1 MARSHNTSSAN
12 ACGVFIP
19 AVVDLPVFR
28 QKVVLNIIDGI
39 KGAYHGG
46 PGRTIGKYLW
56 EHQTLYFTTDP
67 VAVDRV
73 GWTVI
78 DNKRVQMGMRPL
90 AQSPPDEDSRFVH
103 MQPEHVELAGFL
115 GLGESDEKKIQL
127 KTLQLG

>member
-1 MARSHNTSSAN
+1 VARSHLSRTAN

-19 AVVDLPVFR
+19 AIIDHPLFR

-56 EHQTLYFTTDP
+56 EHQTLYFATDP

-78 DNKRVQMGMRPL
+78 DNKRGQMGMPPL
-90 AQSPPDEDSRFVH
+90 ALAPADEVSVFVR
-103 MQPEHVELAGFL
+103 MQPEHVELAGAL
-115 GLGESDEKKIQL
+115 GLGESDEKNIQL
-127 KTLQLG
+127 KSISLA

>member
-1 MARSHNTSSAN
+1 MARSHLSRSAN
-12 ACGVFIP
+12 ARGVFIP
-19 AVVDLPVFR
+19 AIIDHPLFR

-56 EHQTLYFTTDP
+56 EHNTLYFATDP

-78 DNKRVQMGMRPL
+78 DNKRVQMGMPPL
-90 AQSPPDEDSRFVH
+90 VLAPPDEDSRFVH
-103 MQPEHVELAGFL
+103 MQPEHVDLAGFL

-127 KTLQLG
+127 KSFALG